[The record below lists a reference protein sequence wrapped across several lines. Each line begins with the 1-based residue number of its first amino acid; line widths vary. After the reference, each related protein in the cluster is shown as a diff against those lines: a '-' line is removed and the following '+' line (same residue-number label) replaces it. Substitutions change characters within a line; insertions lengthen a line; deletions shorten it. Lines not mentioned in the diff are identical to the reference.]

1 MAKRKLNL
9 SIDES
14 LHKAIKHI
22 AINEDATI
30 SEIFEDYIRAIQ
42 SNQEVIKVIR
52 NMQKSKLKKVKS
64 RL

>member
-14 LHKAIKHI
+14 LHKAVKHI
-22 AINEDATI
+22 AISEDATV

-42 SNQEVIKVIR
+42 SNQEIIKVIKD
-52 NMQKSKLKKVKS
+52 MQKTKPKKIKSKP
-64 RL
+64 